1 MTSRGPGIYEFGAFQ
16 LDPVERVLL
25 SHGQVVALTPKGFD
39 LLFALVRNAGRVV
52 NKEQLMT
59 EIWPDT
65 FVEENNLT
73 VTISALRKALG
84 EARSEQRYIQTVP
97 RRGYRFSVS
106 VRQSGGASPLAP
118 YRSST
123 AEAGSEI
130 LVGREPELRK
140 LETWVR
146 QAVEGAGRIIFITG
160 EPGIGKTALSNAFFN
175 RARLCFP
182 AARFCRGRCLE
193 QYGAGE
199 PYLPILEA
207 LSELLSGSDGEFV
220 ADVLRSRAPTWCLQ
234 FPAVFGSDGAMER
247 LYRETV
253 GATKE
258 RMLREMVDALGAL
271 ASAGPVLLHIEDLH
285 WVDHSSINLLGRL
298 GQDAPQHRLLV
309 TGTFRPEDVERANHP
324 FKNFLLEMQT
334 HSQCE
339 EMALGMLSQEHLASY
354 LDSRFAPNRF
364 DPELPAMI
372 HRRTE
377 GQPLFATSL
386 VQFLVER
393 HDIANVNDEWVL
405 TRRLSELDLE
415 APGNVRKLIRKKIE
429 ALDAEDRR
437 ALEFASIQGEVFTS
451 AVLAGLLEVDE
462 LALEERLD
470 RLDKVHRLIQTTEE
484 DELPDGRLTTRY
496 RFAHVLYQNSLYSDL
511 VNKRRILLH
520 RQAGDLTIR
529 FYGDQAPRLAA
540 QLAVHFERGRD
551 FGRAV
556 EFLVHAGDNARQ
568 INANDKAVEH
578 YSRAL
583 SLVSRLPVEQ
593 QVSGFLTIY
602 QKRGAAYLATSQF
615 DQAVGDFTNLLNHA
629 RGASDRRRE
638 HSALNSLAEVFFYAH
653 RLDELDDCA
662 GEALRIAEELK
673 DDRLRIETMVF
684 IAMRQDIVGEL
695 AEASRNL
702 DEIIRIARDLDDR
715 RALLDGLAWRGQLHF
730 LQSEYESARELL
742 LEAFELASVLRHGPL
757 LLQAQFFLSLTLGNM
772 GRISESLAM
781 LHEVS
786 SRARRNGD
794 RYWQA
799 KVPNSIAWIY
809 RELQDF
815 DRALK
820 IDLEGLEFART
831 SKVSEAETNS
841 LINLGC
847 DRMHAGELDRAVKSF
862 GDARAILES
871 DVWCRWRFT
880 LRLYE
885 GLSRHHLA
893 NEKLDDAVRYAR
905 LLLDSATHYGARKY
919 VAVAHKLLADVAIAR
934 GDPDDADT
942 ELRAA
947 LDTLAGCPVPLV
959 AWKVYSALG
968 HLRLRRKD
976 DSSADA
982 FEHASAIVEMIA
994 SNVGDETLRATF
1006 LAAPAVRDVF
1016 VKQSVAGG
1024 S

>member
-1 MTSRGPGIYEFGAFQ
+1 
-16 LDPVERVLL
+16 VERLL
-25 SHGQVVALTPKGFD
+25 LGQGHVVALTPKGFD

-52 NKEQLMT
+52 NKEQLMA
-59 EIWPDT
+59 EVWPDT

-84 EARSEQRYIQTVP
+84 EPRSEQRYIQTVP
-97 RRGYRFSVS
+97 RRGYRFAAS
-106 VRQSGGASPLAP
+106 VRRSGESSPPAP
-118 YRSST
+118 YRHPA
-123 AEAGSEI
+123 AEADSEI

-140 LETWVR
+140 LETWLC
-146 QAVEGAGRIIFITG
+146 QAIEGAGRIIFITG

-175 RARLCFP
+175 RARLRFP

-207 LSELLSGSDGEFV
+207 LSELLSGTDGEFV

-234 FPAVFGSDGAMER
+234 FPAVFGSNGAMER

-271 ASAGPVLLHIEDLH
+271 ASAGPVVLHIEDLH
-285 WVDHSSINLLGRL
+285 WVDHSSIDLLGRL
-298 GQDAPQHRLLV
+298 SQNAREQRLLV
-309 TGTFRPEDVERANHP
+309 TGTFRQEDVERANHP

-339 EMALGMLSQEHLASY
+339 ELALGMLSREHLANY
-354 LDSRFAPNRF
+354 LDARFVPHRF
-364 DPELPAMI
+364 DPELPALI

-393 HDIANVNDEWVL
+393 NDFVNVNEEWIL
-405 TRRLSELDLE
+405 TRRLSELGME

-437 ALEFASIQGEVFTS
+437 ALEFASVQGEVFTS
-451 AVLAGLLEVDE
+451 AVLAGLLEVDD

-470 RLDKVHRLIQTTEE
+470 RLDKVHRLIQTMEE
-484 DELPDGRLTTRY
+484 DDLPDGTLTTRY

-511 VNKRRILLH
+511 VNKRRVLLH
-520 RQAGDLTIR
+520 HQAGDLMIR

-556 EFLVHAGDNARQ
+556 EYLVHAGDNGRQ

-583 SLVSRLPVEQ
+583 SLVSRLPLENQ
-593 QVSGFLTIY
+593 APSLLTIY
-602 QKRGAAYLATSQF
+602 QKRGAAHLAMGQF
-615 DQAVGDFTNLLNHA
+615 DQAVEDFTNWLYHA
-629 RGASDRRRE
+629 RATSNRRSE
-638 HSALNSLAEVFFYAH
+638 HSALKSLAEVFFYSH

-662 GEALRIAEELK
+662 GEAVRIAKDLG
-673 DDRLRIETMVF
+673 DDRLRVEAMVF

-695 AEASRNL
+695 AEAKRNL
-702 DEIIRIARDLDDR
+702 DEIIHIARNLDDK
-715 RALLDGLAWRGQLHF
+715 RALLDALAWRGQLHF
-730 LQSEYESARELL
+730 FQSEYERAREVL
-742 LEAFELASVLRHGPL
+742 LEALDLASALRHGPL
-757 LLQAQFFLSLTLGNM
+757 LLQAQFFLGLSLGNM

-781 LHEVS
+781 LEEVS
-786 SRARRNGD
+786 SMARRNGD
-794 RYWQA
+794 QYWHA
-799 KVPNSIAWIY
+799 KVPNCIAWIH

-815 DRALK
+815 DHALK
-820 IDLEGLEFART
+820 RDLEGLEVARS

-841 LINLGC
+841 LISLGH
-847 DRMHAGELDRAVKSF
+847 DRIHTAESGKALKSF
-862 GDARAILES
+862 GDAEAILES

-893 NEKLDDAVRYAR
+893 DEKLDEAAGYAK
-905 LLLDSATHYGARKY
+905 LLLESATRYGARKY
-919 VAVAHKLLADVAIAR
+919 AGVAHKLLADVAIAR
-934 GDPDDADT
+934 SNLDDAET

-947 LDTLAGCPVPLV
+947 LDTLAAHPVPLV
-959 AWKVYSALG
+959 EWKIYSALG
-968 HLRLRRKD
+968 RLRLRMND
-976 DSSADA
+976 GSSAEA
-982 FEHASAIVEMIA
+982 FENASGIVEMIA
-994 SNVGDETLRATF
+994 TNIEDETLRRSF
-1006 LAAPAVRDVF
+1006 LGAPAVQDVF
-1016 VKQSVAGG
+1016 VRRIAGERQIVNR
-1024 S
+1024 